1 MLRTETR
8 LTCRID
14 RLPDDYSFP
23 KRGWRRDKVELEAII
38 FEGSEYVKDGLLP
51 ITEWLGQSPW
61 SERAVGIVDD
71 IWKNARVET
80 PFGKIPSLN
89 VEVNGNM
96 LQACSRLFWFTGQR
110 NYLDWAIR
118 LGDYYLLGDQ
128 HPTRDMKQLKLR
140 DHGCEII
147 SGLCELYA
155 TLSFKEPEKKAV
167 YQPHIHEMLDRILEV
182 GTNEHGL
189 FFNVI
194 NPIEGIPLGRAQGGL
209 DGLADTWGYTYN
221 GILAVHQIDGTA
233 KYRDA
238 TRKALSHLHHYRDY
252 DWQNDSADSYADA
265 IEGALNLYNRIP
277 VATAAEWIDGAIRV
291 M

>member
-1 MLRTETR
+1 MRSQWDTPRPASAKPASAASLEAAFQLAEKHARQANEAFNRSRRFVDGWLAFADPITGLVPRNLGENRDFWNGRDAAADNWPYMVLTAAMTDRPLFEGRMLEMLRTEMR

-96 LQACSRLFWFTGQR
+96 LQACSRLFWFTGQGK
-110 NYLDWAIR
+110 YLDWAIR

-140 DHGCEII
+140 DHGCDHFRPVRVV
-147 SGLCELYA
+147 CHVELQGA
-155 TLSFKEPEKKAV
+155 GEK
-167 YQPHIHEMLDRILEV
+167 
-182 GTNEHGL
+182 
-189 FFNVI
+189 
-194 NPIEGIPLGRAQGGL
+194 GGL
-209 DGLADTWGYTYN
+209 STP
-221 GILAVHQIDGTA
+221 H
-233 KYRDA
+233 
-238 TRKALSHLHHYRDY
+238 
-252 DWQNDSADSYADA
+252 
-265 IEGALNLYNRIP
+265 P
-277 VATAAEWIDGAIRV
+277 
-291 M
+291 